1 MATRSNFYKNPSYA
15 YNKDLNL
22 NSALQNLQA
31 YNLATGNLPPPTTQE
46 PSQFS
51 GEKIVAGRH
60 KRRREHRPPPEQN
73 THLQHYDDQPM
84 SHQDYIEKRRR
95 EVNSCQV
102 LEELPASLLE
112 TSNSGVPLVEYDS
125 DGTTSPDHEENE
137 DRDASSLVNNPGK
150 GKQKHPDSDNI
161 SAADR
166 VKNRSEQ
173 RFPVPGEPACILCG
187 KYGEYICDETNDDV
201 CSMDC
206 KAELLE
212 NIKREKALPKNLI
225 AEKSSSVPNCPIQP
239 YEFGGDAWDH
249 NNHRWSA
256 KNSSLCTYRCWKCRR
271 PGHLADDCLSF
282 TSISQPDSSGETCS
296 QVTLSKKSAF
306 IPRDLSE
313 LYKRCHQFSRNV
325 DGARCNSCNNLSDLA
340 TCLEC
345 NITCCDSVG
354 HLSEHIKMHPSHKQ
368 YYSYK
373 LKHLVKCCKSNC
385 KVTDIKDL
393 LACHYCFNK
402 AFDKFY
408 DMYTATWKAAGLS
421 IIRGSICCEDHFEWH
436 RINCLN
442 ADVEG
447 SAYIYKKDVHGKKLG
462 PISDFIF

>member
-1 MATRSNFYKNPSYA
+1 MGTRSNFYKNPSYA

-46 PSQFS
+46 FAEIP
-51 GEKIVAGRH
+51 GENFVAGRR
-60 KRRREHRPPPEQN
+60 KRRREHWKPPEQN
-73 THLQHYDDQPM
+73 THLQDYDDQPM
-84 SHQDYIEKRRR
+84 SHQDYIKKRRR
-95 EVNSCQV
+95 ELKFCQV
-102 LEELPASLLE
+102 LEELPASVLCCGDDDGLIVIQG
-112 TSNSGVPLVEYDS
+112 TSNTGVPLVEYE
-125 DGTTSPDHEENE
+125 T
-137 DRDASSLVNNPGK
+137 
-150 GKQKHPDSDNI
+150 
-161 SAADR
+161 DR

-201 CSMDC
+201 CSIDC

-212 NIKREKALPKNLI
+212 NIKREKVLSRNLT
-225 AEKSSSVPNCPIQP
+225 AEKSSPGLNCPTKL
-239 YEFGGDAWDH
+239 YEFGGDTWNH
-249 NNHRWSA
+249 KNHRWSA
-256 KNSSLCTYRCWKCRR
+256 KKSSLCTYRCWKCQR
-271 PGHLADDCLSF
+271 PGHLADDCLAVA
-282 TSISQPDSSGETCS
+282 SIFQAASSGETCS
-296 QVTLSKKSAF
+296 QPQVTLFQKKSGF

-313 LYKRCHQFSRNV
+313 LYKRCHQYSRNE
-325 DGARCNSCNNLSDLA
+325 DAARCNSCNNSSDLA

-368 YYSYK
+368 YYSHK

-447 SAYIYKKDVHGKKLG
+447 SAYIYKKDVHSSKRSPL
-462 PISDFIF
+462 SDFIF